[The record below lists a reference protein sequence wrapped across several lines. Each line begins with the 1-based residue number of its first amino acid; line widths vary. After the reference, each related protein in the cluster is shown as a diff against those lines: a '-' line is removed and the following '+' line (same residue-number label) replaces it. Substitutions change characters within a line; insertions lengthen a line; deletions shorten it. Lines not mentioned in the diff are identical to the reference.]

1 MGLSEE
7 LKKKGYLRKN
17 NKQRGIGRRAF
28 LANRDEIAQV
38 LEEGYTAKDIW
49 EHLNEQGVMPI
60 QYRTFAQYVRRF
72 ITQKEVKE
80 TSKKKHEPIRDTD
93 LTPRFRYAPEA
104 KSRDDLI

>member
-60 QYRTFAQYVRRF
+60 QYQNLRT
-72 ITQKEVKE
+72 
-80 TSKKKHEPIRDTD
+80 IRT
-93 LTPRFRYAPEA
+93 TFHHTKRG
-104 KSRDDLI
+104 